1 MTAPSELTTRNPLC
15 PGMVSRPA
23 CGQRER
29 EERVSWR
36 AIERSLGYGAAET
49 ELQTESTL
57 SLL

>member
-1 MTAPSELTTRNPLC
+1 
-15 PGMVSRPA
+15 MVSRPA

-29 EERVSWR
+29 EGER
-36 AIERSLGYGAAET
+36 ERERENLGVQLKGHLGYGAAET